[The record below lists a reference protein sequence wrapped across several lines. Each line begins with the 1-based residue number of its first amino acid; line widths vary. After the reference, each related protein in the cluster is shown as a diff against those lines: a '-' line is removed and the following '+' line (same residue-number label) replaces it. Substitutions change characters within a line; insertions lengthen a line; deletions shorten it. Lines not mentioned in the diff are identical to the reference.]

1 MATKYYP
8 QLIHGNLTELTQK
21 DADESFQGWL
31 NKPLYLTS
39 PATHFGF
46 VYQGN
51 PTLYRNQGEQEY
63 KLYPGMYFSLPGEG
77 WVGGKDSSGIVIT
90 IPKFSGTFS
99 IGGPIEEQGRFAYIN
114 GGTDS
119 LLIPPLMVGA
129 PCLNALYFPTK
140 VDQTWHT
147 HPSYRLGMVV
157 SGQGKCETPEGTI
170 NLVPGLIIGIPA
182 EEKHKFR
189 TTSENLILVVFH
201 PDSDVGFTHQ
211 NHPMLNRTIV
221 SGLSASQLPIIQTK
235 GLIAN
240 S

>member
-1 MATKYYP
+1 METKFYS
-8 QLIHGNLTELTQK
+8 QLFHGNLTELTQQ
-21 DADESFQGWL
+21 DSHESFQPWL
-31 NKPLYLTS
+31 NKPLYLGNKG
-39 PATHFGF
+39 THFGF
-46 VYQGN
+46 VYKGS
-51 PTLYRNQGEQEY
+51 PLLYRKQGEQEY

-99 IGGPIEEQGRFAYIN
+99 IAGPIEEKGRFAYIN

-119 LLIPPLMVGA
+119 LLIPPIMLGD
-129 PCLNALYFPTK
+129 PCLNALYFPQHI
-140 VDQTWHT
+140 DQDWHT
-147 HPSYRLGMVV
+147 HPSYRFGMVV
-157 SGQGKCETPEGTI
+157 SGKGECKTMEGTI
-170 NLVPGLIIGIPA
+170 NFVPGLIFGIPA

-211 NHPMLNRTIV
+211 NHPMLNRTFVI
-221 SGLSASQLPIIQTK
+221 GLSASQLPIIHRK
-235 GLIAN
+235 I